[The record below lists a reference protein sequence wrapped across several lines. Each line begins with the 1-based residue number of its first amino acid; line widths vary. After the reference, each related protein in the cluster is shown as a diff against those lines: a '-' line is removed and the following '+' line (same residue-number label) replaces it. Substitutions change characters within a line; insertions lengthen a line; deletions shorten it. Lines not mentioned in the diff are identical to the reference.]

1 MTKEKSVKLATNEG
15 EPVEFPAPLVSA
27 PKRPTGSAGFETYS
41 LKENLETEDFAENW
55 HAFFGRPDRS
65 EQLIANPR
73 RMQRQN
79 GKILEAQ
86 EFRKLQGCFLEVR
99 LHAIKM
105 AQTRAFGLRWWFQ
118 NHDRIWL
125 HHLIMANYYL
135 RDRPTTERE
144 ILSLARSSDKTM
156 RGILKTA
163 CQMGSLDVDKIEGD
177 RRAKCYYPTR
187 GMVSDTDNFFN
198 SQDPENSGVFTE
210 LKRLLT
216 SAFGPKRYSLDE
228 YESDVTE
235 FRSLVKKLMDKAKG
249 VADASN

>member
-1 MTKEKSVKLATNEG
+1 MTKENKVKLATNDG
-15 EPVEFPAPLVSA
+15 KPVSFPAPLVSA
-27 PKRPTGSAGFETYS
+27 PKRPTGSAGFVTYS
-41 LKENLETEDFAENW
+41 LKENLKTKDFAANW
-55 HAFFGRPDRS
+55 HAFFGRADRTQ
-65 EQLIANPR
+65 QLIANPR

-86 EFRKLQGCFLEVR
+86 EFRKMQGCFLEVR

-105 AQTRAFGLRWWFQ
+105 AQTKVFGLRWWFQ

-125 HHLIMANYYL
+125 HHFIMANYYL
-135 RDRPTTERE
+135 RDRPTTEAE
-144 ILSLARSSDKTM
+144 ILSGARASDKTI

-163 CQMGSLDVDKIEGD
+163 CEMGSLDVDKVEGD

-198 SQDPENSGVFTE
+198 SQDPENRGVFTE

-216 SAFGPKRYSLDE
+216 SAFGTKRYSLDR
-228 YESDVTE
+228 YERDVAE
-235 FRSLVKKLMDKAKG
+235 FRSLVKELMEKAGSEPDDHK
-249 VADASN
+249 